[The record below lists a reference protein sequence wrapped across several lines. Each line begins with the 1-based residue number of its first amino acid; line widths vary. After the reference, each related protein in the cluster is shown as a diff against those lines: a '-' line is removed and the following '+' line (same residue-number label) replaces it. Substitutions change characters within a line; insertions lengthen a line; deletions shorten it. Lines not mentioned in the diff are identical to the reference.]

1 MVVHQKM
8 KPSTKKMLVTVATAA
23 TVLAPLIPKTVNFN
37 ITMEAKQERPY
48 TEITTQCKLNE
59 SFVDNKG
66 HQVCTYKCDDGDNR
80 IVHKVMY
87 SNGLVCR
94 GTIQEQVRKTKK

>member
-1 MVVHQKM
+1 M
-8 KPSTKKMLVTVATAA
+8 TVATAA

-37 ITMEAKQERPY
+37 IAMEAKQERPY
-48 TEITTQCKLNE
+48 TEISTQCKLNE

-80 IVHKVMY
+80 IVHRVMY
-87 SNGLVCR
+87 GNGLVCR

>member
-1 MVVHQKM
+1 M
-8 KPSTKKMLVTVATAA
+8 KPSTKKMLMTVATAA

-48 TEITTQCKLNE
+48 IEISTQCKLNE

-87 SNGLVCR
+87 GNGLVCR

>member
-1 MVVHQKM
+1 M

-48 TEITTQCKLNE
+48 TEISTQCKLNE

-66 HQVCTYKCDDGDNR
+66 HQVCTYKCDDGNNR

-94 GTIQEQVRKTKK
+94 GIIQEQVRKTKK

>member
-1 MVVHQKM
+1 M

-48 TEITTQCKLNE
+48 TEISTQCKLNE